1 MTYVM
6 LKYVSIQYNCSH
18 GDLFMVTPCEIAV
31 KSLIPS
37 IRAYIAKELTQ
48 THKMRQE
55 DAARL
60 LGITQTAISKY
71 VRDVRG
77 QVIKVHQTPEIRE
90 MMYGIASRVADQKIS
105 GPELTLEFCAVCKT
119 VRRNGLMCSL
129 CQRNDPSLDARH
141 CNVCK
146 NDLDCSVT

>member
-1 MTYVM
+1 M
-6 LKYVSIQYNCSH
+6 LKYVSTQYNSSH
-18 GDLFMVTPCEIAV
+18 GDLLMVTPCEIAV

-48 THKMRQE
+48 THEMKQE
-55 DAARL
+55 DAAKL

-90 MMYGIASRVADQKIS
+90 MMYEIASRVADQKIS

-119 VRRNGLMCSL
+119 VRRNGLMCDL
-129 CQRNDPSLDARH
+129 CKRYDPRLDARL

-146 NDLDCSVT
+146 NGIDCPAT